1 MVHSFFTNLLK
12 TFTMDH
18 KLKFVCDYFQL
29 TRDEV
34 FNKRRTRHYTDARS
48 VLYAIMY
55 EGNLYGLRKVLKDKY
70 NFDIHIHSIR
80 NGMAQAERYYPK
92 VIAEYKAEEA
102 RRNRK

>member
-1 MVHSFFTNLLK
+1 
-12 TFTMDH
+12 
-18 KLKFVCDYFQL
+18 
-29 TRDEV
+29 
-34 FNKRRTRHYTDARS
+34 
-48 VLYAIMY
+48 MY